1 MQGETLTV
9 AEAAEKLGVNDK
21 TIRRWVKAGRL
32 AAELADGPYGK
43 QYRIPADALQT
54 AQQALAVVTVDRG
67 ADPRVLALAVVQALE
82 PRDAAFKA
90 DLEAMRREIDG
101 LRHLL
106 DERLPK
112 LVQGVQSPGH
122 TPQSPP
128 DASGAP
134 QSAGPTTGAPTHLA
148 RLLALWRWLVLV
160 LVVAVTTM
168 VVLLMWLR

>member
-43 QYRIPADALQT
+43 QYRIPVDSLRT

-112 LVQGVQSPGH
+112 HVQAVQSPGH
-122 TPQSPP
+122 TPQRPP
-128 DASGAP
+128 EAPGASEAVN
-134 QSAGPTTGAPTHLA
+134 PTLGLLYGRLRSWALWLLLA
-148 RLLALWRWLVLV
+148 VILLLALAIGQPAWVR
-160 LVVAVTTM
+160 
-168 VVLLMWLR
+168 